1 MSDVAKIEMARYQR
15 EVVDD
20 VRHMVA
26 KYCRIMAWDVPD
38 LDEGQARD
46 LILTAIKE
54 AFAQVEAEK

>member
-1 MSDVAKIEMARYQR
+1 MPDIEKIEMARYHR

-20 VRHMVA
+20 VRHIVG

-38 LDEGQARD
+38 LNEEQARG

-54 AFAQVEAEK
+54 ALTQVEGEK

>member
-1 MSDVAKIEMARYQR
+1 MPDIEKIEMARYHR

-20 VRHMVA
+20 VRHIVG

-38 LDEGQARD
+38 LIEEQARG

-54 AFAQVEAEK
+54 ALTQVEGEK